1 MDRNSKIRVSVYDV
15 REKVSQVSV
24 PLGFAEISMCNLM
37 ESKKQRVVLVSNN
50 QEVGFITLSVRA
62 ERFKH
67 SKEFFYDSNCDN
79 THLFLNPT
87 VRSYRFISE
96 QGHEISIFDWMI
108 ESQLSFVIP
117 QQLLSIWI
125 SREKEIIQ
133 EISGIGELDSEWKTK
148 QMRLLDIHLRLL
160 KNYSHAKKAIQNFM
174 CLDRRS
180 FKPSARKGEES
191 LEFIPVNLHLQRMC
205 VTYDRTQNKSSKI
218 YDIITVGAFT
228 KHSSKTKTGGLLRL
242 LHQLKD
248 SPSTSEQI
256 QHRIQVAND
265 IVQSIKQL
273 RREVV
278 EKMCKLISLARTK
291 TIENMLPL
299 CQMIIE
305 KTRSLVTIIEPS
317 FVDTAFRFIEEHRIA
332 SESVK
337 TEVLFEHITQKIS
350 DLTSP
355 EIEDFLHTSM
365 NNHEAEFKGQEDFYQ
380 PTEEPEPLE
389 LTQLNLEAS
398 VMCLVS
404 KVKLHCGRI
413 GSPAVRIRQPLN
425 STSIAKYGSPTV
437 DTQYYSK
444 EKDGEF
450 N

>member
-1 MDRNSKIRVSVYDV
+1 
-15 REKVSQVSV
+15 
-24 PLGFAEISMCNLM
+24 MCNLI
-37 ESKKQRVVLVSNN
+37 ESKRQRVTVKSSNHD
-50 QEVGFITLSVRA
+50 VGFITLTVET
-62 ERFKH
+62 ERSNH
-67 SKEFFYDSNCDN
+67 SKDFFFYDSNCEN
-79 THLFLNPT
+79 LHLFLNPM
-87 VRSYRFISE
+87 VRTYHLVSE
-96 QGHEISIFDWMI
+96 QGREISIFDWMI
-108 ESQLSFVIP
+108 ECKLSFIIP

-125 SREKEIIQ
+125 NREKEIIQ
-133 EISGIGELDSEWKTK
+133 EISGIGELDSEWKPK
-148 QMRLLDIHLRLL
+148 QMRLLDIHLKLL

-205 VTYDRTQNKSSKI
+205 VTYDKGEMKTSKN
-218 YDIITVGAFT
+218 YDIVTVGAFT
-228 KHSSKTKTGGLLRL
+228 KHSCKQKTGGLLRL

-273 RREVV
+273 RKEVV

-365 NNHEAEFKGQEDFYQ
+365 NNLNNHESEFKGQEDFYQ

-425 STSIAKYGSPTV
+425 STSIAKYGSPTA
-437 DTQYYSK
+437 DTQYCSK
-444 EKDGEF
+444 EKDGEICAFKVCSKF
-450 N
+450 NV

>member
-1 MDRNSKIRVSVYDV
+1 
-15 REKVSQVSV
+15 
-24 PLGFAEISMCNLM
+24 MCNLI
-37 ESKKQRVVLVSNN
+37 ESKKQRVALKSNN
-50 QEVGFITLSVRA
+50 QEVGYITMTVKS
-62 ERFKH
+62 ERSKH
-67 SKEFFYDSNCDN
+67 SKDFFFYDSNCEN
-79 THLFLNPT
+79 LHLFLNPIVKT
-87 VRSYRFISE
+87 YQFSSM
-96 QGHEISIFDWMI
+96 QGREISIFDWMI
-108 ESQLSFVIP
+108 ECQLSFMIP

-125 SREKEIIQ
+125 NREKEIIQ
-133 EISGIGELDSEWKTK
+133 EISGIGELDSEWKPK
-148 QMRLLDIHLRLL
+148 QMRLLDIHLKLL

-205 VTYDRTQNKSSKI
+205 ITYNDGEKSSRN
-218 YDIITVGAFT
+218 YDIVTVGAFT
-228 KHSSKTKTGGLLRL
+228 KHSCKQKTGGLLRL

-248 SPSTSEQI
+248 SPSTLEQI

-273 RREVV
+273 RKEVV
-278 EKMCKLISLARTK
+278 EKMCKLISLARSK

-365 NNHEAEFKGQEDFYQ
+365 NNHESEFKGQEDFYQ

-425 STSIAKYGSPTV
+425 QTSIAKFGSPTS
-437 DTQYYSK
+437 DIQYCSK
-444 EKDGEF
+444 EKDGKKKRHF
-450 N
+450 KRFI